1 MWVCLAILLT
11 LAPNGMWVQGDA
23 QVLITNRGVP
33 APFPHFPSVNV
44 VGNPESSNEISE
56 ESLEESLED
65 SSEES
70 ESAFQFAPTPTGR
83 VAPAAVTTPEPPSLL
98 ATPVVP
104 EDVSQD
110 LGINSIFLQQIL
122 ILCSS
127 AHQLVHLWHI
137 QLQKMNII
145 PLVNKPYVN

>member
-98 ATPVVP
+98 ATPAVP

-110 LGINSIFLQQIL
+110 LGINFLFLLQIL
-122 ILCSS
+122 ILDSS
-127 AHQLVHLWHI
+127 RI
-137 QLQKMNII
+137 
-145 PLVNKPYVN
+145 